1 MDNMPPLPPRFDS
14 APAPVNVDNRPRPM
28 RVGLKILYM
37 ALITLGLMIPDLII
51 YGVASDRE
59 DSQDEAISS
68 VSKSWSGP
76 QTLAGPILS
85 IPYRYKHDNE
95 TVAGTVKLLPSKL
108 DVTADVNAQT
118 LNRGIYEASVYS
130 GRIDMSG
137 SISLDDLEA
146 AGVPMY
152 AMQFDRAKVTV
163 GIGDLKGLES
173 VSNLDLGKGSITL
186 NGTNDE
192 DIYRNTSRYDQV
204 FVSTENDDFSSTQ
217 VVSNSWRYNSDIS
230 SGCLQASIDLR
241 NYADSL
247 EAVIPF
253 SLTMQLKGTQ
263 SLAFAPV
270 GRENV
275 IKVSGDCQSP
285 SFGGMFLPSERT
297 VKDGSFEAMWRLNSN
312 NRDYPQAFTGNMTS
326 EISQS
331 AAVVRMLVP
340 VDRYQ
345 KVDRTLK
352 YAFLVIMLTFISI
365 LFCEIVARTPMYMF
379 QYLLIGLALI
389 LFYSLLLSLVEHMSF
404 GWSYLIAAA
413 MIIGMVSI
421 YVKGVLR
428 RSRMALLTGCILAL
442 MYAFIY
448 VLLCLETYALLTGS
462 IGLFIALAAVMYVS
476 LRVKLVYVD

>member
-1 MDNMPPLPPRFDS
+1 
-14 APAPVNVDNRPRPM
+14 
-28 RVGLKILYM
+28 
-37 ALITLGLMIPDLII
+37 
-51 YGVASDRE
+51 
-59 DSQDEAISS
+59 
-68 VSKSWSGP
+68 
-76 QTLAGPILS
+76 
-85 IPYRYKHDNE
+85 
-95 TVAGTVKLLPSKL
+95 
-108 DVTADVNAQT
+108 
-118 LNRGIYEASVYS
+118 
-130 GRIDMSG
+130 
-137 SISLDDLEA
+137 
-146 AGVPMY
+146 
-152 AMQFDRAKVTV
+152 
-163 GIGDLKGLES
+163 
-173 VSNLDLGKGSITL
+173 
-186 NGTNDE
+186 
-192 DIYRNTSRYDQV
+192 
-204 FVSTENDDFSSTQ
+204 
-217 VVSNSWRYNSDIS
+217 
-230 SGCLQASIDLR
+230 
-241 NYADSL
+241 
-247 EAVIPF
+247 
-253 SLTMQLKGTQ
+253 MQLKGTQ